1 MRKQHSKTLDHW
13 ISFTKDKDWFYCAP
27 LNLKNLNPILPQTWI
42 KTNSSI
48 KIHAQSISKSLTVG
62 AIPSFQNSSACAS
75 IVIYF
80 VYARSIV
87 YTRVGITFISVW
99 KQPTWEDLF
108 FAFVSALVTE
118 SRCMHY
124 VSEKKFCKWA
134 STKGCLQKIVSV
146 FLPSEHTTV
155 KWRILKHTTPQALT
169 GLKTIKS
176 RLSLIVR
183 VNVVLNRTVVVGSD

>member
-27 LNLKNLNPILPQTWI
+27 LNLKNLNPILNRPELKPIVQLKFTP
-42 KTNSSI
+42 KVYQN
-48 KIHAQSISKSLTVG
+48 HLLFG

-99 KQPTWEDLF
+99 KQPTWEDLL

-118 SRCMHY
+118 IRCMHY